1 MAFQYR
7 QWSVHG
13 VLTGQVSI
21 CAGCSKTLLKS
32 MRRDFIQQL
41 CENLLWQLFGVIS
54 HHPSL
59 TPIILPVL
67 PVSLPGSQ
75 FHTLPSC
82 RVIGFMSFVDKKLV
96 KAPFHSPGGLAGR
109 RVCRHSSPMKLRIF
123 PILFLRL
130 GWTAGRI
137 LVPRPGI
144 EPTHPAGEAR
154 NANHC
159 TAREVPVVRTLRF
172 HCQGPGF
179 HPWPGN

>member
-1 MAFQYR
+1 MAFQYS

-21 CAGCSKTLLKS
+21 CAGCSKTVLKS

-75 FHTLPSC
+75 FHTLPGC

-96 KAPFHSPGGLAGR
+96 KAPFHSPRGLAGR
-109 RVCRHSSPMKLRIF
+109 RVCGHSSPMKLRIF
-123 PILFLRL
+123 PILFFLTGLNRRQDL
-130 GWTAGRI
+130 S
-137 LVPRPGI
+137 P
-144 EPTHPAGEAR
+144 PTR
-154 NANHC
+154 D
-159 TAREVPVVRTLRF
+159 RTHTPCRGSTECQPLY
-172 HCQGPGF
+172 CQGSPSG
-179 HPWPGN
+179 